1 MTTMRAYHLAALGDV
16 TGYVLREEAV
26 PEPGPGQILV
36 RVRAVS
42 FNKRDDMILNGV
54 YPMPSKPDLIPMSDG
69 AGDVVALGEGVTRV
83 AVGDRVIGSYWS
95 RWEDGPLTYDAA
107 DQLGCSSD
115 GMMAEYVLMDARA
128 AVRFPESLSYE
139 EAATLPCAAVTA
151 WTSITG
157 GAPVVPGQSMVT
169 LGTGA
174 VSLFA
179 LQLGAHL
186 GLRVL
191 ITTSRDENAAR
202 LKELGAEA
210 VVNYRDTPG
219 WSKPVREFT
228 GGLGADIVV
237 NTAGPGGA
245 PESMRAAGLYGHIVQ
260 LVTTAP
266 GVDSVSFP
274 GDAWAQTMATVR
286 RVFVGSRAD
295 LEHVVDL
302 VATTGLKPVIDKVFA
317 FDDMREAFRYYQSGV
332 AFGKVIVSV

>member
-1 MTTMRAYHLAALGDV
+1 MRSYHLTALGTVD
-16 TGYVLREEAV
+16 GYVLREEER

-42 FNKRDDMILNGV
+42 FNKRDEMILNGV

-115 GMMAEYVLMDARA
+115 GMLTEYALMDARA
-128 AVRFPESLSYE
+128 AVRFPDSLSYE

-157 GAPVVPGQSMVT
+157 GAPIVPGQTLVT

-179 LQLGAHL
+179 LQLGKHL

-191 ITTSRDENAAR
+191 ITTSRDENAQALR
-202 LKELGAEA
+202 DLGADA
-210 VVNYRDTPG
+210 VVNYRSEPN
-219 WSKPVREFT
+219 WSKAVKEFT
-228 GGLGADIVV
+228 GGRGADIVV

-245 PESMRAAGLYGHIVQ
+245 AESMRAAGLYGHIVQ
-260 LVTTAP
+260 LTTTAP
-266 GVDSVSFP
+266 GVESVSFP

-295 LEHVVDL
+295 LEQVVEL
-302 VATTGLKPVIDKVFA
+302 IAATGMKPQVDKIFT
-317 FDDMREAFRYYQSGV
+317 FDELHEAFRYYQSGA
-332 AFGKVIVSV
+332 AFGKVVVTV